1 MVFRPEEIDNFRALF
16 EERKQRIGTFPGCR
30 GVELLQDTNDPGI
43 FFTYSHWDGP
53 EHLEQYRQSELFQD
67 TWARTKVLFAGKPE
81 AWSVDVVSK
90 APAP

>member
-1 MVFRPEEIDNFRALF
+1 MVFRTEEIDNFRTLF

-30 GVELLQDTNDPGI
+30 GVELLQDISEPAI

-53 EHLEQYRQSELFQD
+53 EYLEQYRQSDLFQD
-67 TWARTKVLFAGKPE
+67 TWARTKVLFADKPE